1 MNNEQGQKT
10 VWSAERHVAHY
21 DVPDQALSL
30 LDNDQTVFYLSRLI
44 ASELPSQG
52 SLLDIGCAVGAL
64 YALLKSRGAELRY
77 TGLDI
82 TPEFVARAAEKYPDA
97 RFECG
102 SALSLPFADRSFDL
116 VVSKGTLFVLDDHR
130 KAIAEALRVCCGTAI
145 LDLVLRPQHR
155 ENLAVKTIDR
165 GQITLLGS
173 DGVAEILQSL
183 KAYRVN
189 EDMLSIGLLNRKD
202 LHPAYE
208 KLSYLKHLVLTV
220 KKEQG

>member
-1 MNNEQGQKT
+1 MNGFSGQKT

-21 DVPDQALSL
+21 DLPDHALPF
-30 LDNDQTVFYLSRLI
+30 LDKDQTMFYVSRLI
-44 ASELPSQG
+44 AAELPPCG
-52 SLLDIGCAVGAL
+52 SMADIGCAVGAL
-64 YALLKSRGAELRY
+64 YGLLKSRGVAVSY

-82 TPEFVARAAEKYPDA
+82 TPEFIARAAEKYPDA

-102 SALSLPFADRSFDL
+102 SALALPFADRSFDV
-116 VVSKGTLFVLDDHR
+116 VVSKGTLFVLEDHR

-145 LDLVLRPQHR
+145 LDLVLRPEGR
-155 ENLAVKTIDR
+155 ENITVKTRDR

-173 DGVAEILQSL
+173 DGVAEVRQSL
-183 KAYRVN
+183 TPYRVC
-189 EDMLSIGLLNRKD
+189 EDTLSIGLLNRHD

-208 KLSYLKHLVLTV
+208 NLSYLKHVVLTV